1 MFSCNGGGVG
11 ADCKT
16 SAEPFYSLH
25 GRKWLIYWK
34 EGRRTRQRN
43 GTDTLRGCRLCTEG
57 EERGVGEEGWWWWW
71 WWGGGEKKKK
81 GRLREAETRATEE
94 RLMEMSDRLS
104 EWFTTGGAA
113 AEPALDGWSW
123 KTETNHKSCLWIID
137 RDKGGGEKAM
147 ALTFILPIMYIDELH
162 YGALIKKWTR
172 VFSLSQLPPPH
183 TPNRPPPP
191 PPPLPPPPAGSSIPL
206 FSIAISMVIKDAV
219 SAAPV
224 P

>member
-1 MFSCNGGGVG
+1 MP
-11 ADCKT
+11 T
-16 SAEPFYSLH
+16 AEPFYSLH

-34 EGRRTRQRN
+34 EGRRTKQRH

-57 EERGVGEEGWWWWW
+57 
-71 WWGGGEKKKK
+71 GGERSGKRGERKK

-172 VFSLSQLPPPH
+172 VFSLSQLPLAQ
-183 TPNRPPPP
+183 PPPP
-191 PPPLPPPPAGSSIPL
+191 GYAPLPL
-206 FSIAISMVIKDAV
+206 FSLLRYQW
-219 SAAPV
+219 
-224 P
+224 

>member
-1 MFSCNGGGVG
+1 MS
-11 ADCKT
+11 T
-16 SAEPFYSLH
+16 EPFYSLH

-34 EGRRTRQRN
+34 GGRRTKQRN
-43 GTDTLRGCRLCTEG
+43 GTDTLCGCRLCTKG
-57 EERGVGEEGWWWWW
+57 EETGVE
-71 WWGGGEKKKK
+71 GGGERR
-81 GRLREAETRATEE
+81 RLREAETRATEE

-172 VFSLSQLPPPH
+172 VFSFSQTPKHPLSRSLS
-183 TPNRPPPP
+183 
-191 PPPLPPPPAGSSIPL
+191 PPAGYNPPSLSSL
-206 FSIAISMVIKDAV
+206 LWYWW
-219 SAAPV
+219 
-224 P
+224 